1 MITLDQ
7 VKDVPFKVKVTET
20 NAFIREV
27 PYKDQAKKPF
37 QLVPDFDKLANHAL
51 HNHYCLSFINCPFH
65 LDFENLIAH
74 FDWCC
79 RYLYFNF
86 EQSLLRLEIFA
97 RLEQLHLDKAKLEY
111 LIQALE
117 KYPEA
122 YSYALHEADDRQKW
136 ALLKKTNF
144 QKCSDFQHIVA
155 TDRQQRS
162 LLLQHLQSLLYA
174 ISPIH
179 IPADPVTEVDIPA
192 AQQEKLQPIKPTAK
206 PREREAS
213 LVRYLKLNED
223 LLPAACNRVIEFLY
237 DYLEPAFRRT
247 YTLEEFSAI
256 FTKEDGPTL
265 ELVKKANWDNQALM
279 ILFQELKNEKVL
291 VVSWPVVEQKV
302 KMFKENGNPFSGFSQ
317 LSSGKINTKKQ
328 NAVKKA
334 LEPLFALINKQF
346 NSSRKK

>member
-65 LDFENLIAH
+65 LDFENMVAH

-111 LIQALE
+111 LVQALE

-144 QKCSDFQHIVA
+144 QKCSDFQLIVA

-174 ISPIH
+174 ISP
-179 IPADPVTEVDIPA
+179 ADPVTDVDVSP

-213 LVRYLKLNED
+213 LAQYLKLNED
-223 LLPAACNRVIEFLY
+223 LLSAACQKVIEFLY

-256 FTKEDGPTL
+256 FTKEDSPTL
-265 ELVKKANWDNQALM
+265 ELVKKANWDNQTLM
-279 ILFQELKNEKVL
+279 ILFRELKNEKVL

-302 KMFKENGNPFSGFSQ
+302 KMFKDNGSPFSGFAQ
-317 LSSGKINTKKQ
+317 FSSGKINAKKQ
-328 NAVKKA
+328 NAVKKE

-346 NSSRKK
+346 NSNKRK